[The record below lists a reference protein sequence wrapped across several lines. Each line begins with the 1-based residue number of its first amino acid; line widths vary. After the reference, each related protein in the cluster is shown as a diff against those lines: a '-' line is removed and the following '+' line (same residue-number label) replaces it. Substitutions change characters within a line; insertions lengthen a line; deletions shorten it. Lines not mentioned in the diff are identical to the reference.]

1 MSKLVNQCWALCPGF
16 RQVIPKFWINS
27 ECVSRNSGP
36 QFMSWNQR
44 GRITRQLPKP
54 KNEVWGETWQK
65 PRPKT
70 RACHT
75 GWWRLGDKT
84 KEPREKYWPQ
94 GEAGGSKIRFAG
106 HGEEQE
112 RNDTS
117 EDEYRRD
124 GRNLGPNLPCL
135 AFRFISFPIL
145 IGQAFSFRC
154 LNFDFF

>member
-70 RACHT
+70 RAFSHRMVET
-75 GWWRLGDKT
+75 RKPN
-84 KEPREKYWPQ
+84 KKKKNRKYFCLK
-94 GEAGGSKIRFAG
+94 G
-106 HGEEQE
+106 
-112 RNDTS
+112 
-117 EDEYRRD
+117 RRV
-124 GRNLGPNLPCL
+124 G
-135 AFRFISFPIL
+135 A
-145 IGQAFSFRC
+145 
-154 LNFDFF
+154 NFDSPIAARNKNGMTRLKTNTEGTAEISAPIFHASLSDLSRFQFLLDRHI

>member
-75 GWWRLGDKT
+75 GWWRLGDKIKNRGNILASRGGGWEQISIRRSRRGT
-84 KEPREKYWPQ
+84 RTEWHVWRRIQKGRPKSRPQSSMPRFQIYLVSNSYWTGILFEK
-94 GEAGGSKIRFAG
+94 
-106 HGEEQE
+106 
-112 RNDTS
+112 
-117 EDEYRRD
+117 
-124 GRNLGPNLPCL
+124 
-135 AFRFISFPIL
+135 
-145 IGQAFSFRC
+145 
-154 LNFDFF
+154 